1 MSNLIRK
8 LYEDHFLEIEPLLT
22 KESKRLKLS
31 PNELVVL
38 KTLFQMLKKRV
49 FSIKQIE
56 KKIELP
62 ITDIE
67 KAVDKLT
74 NKGFVTFA
82 LETRN
87 EKQVEVFDLSGTFDL
102 ISKLYEED
110 LRQIEIQKH
119 ESKISM
125 AIEMIENA
133 LGRVLSGAELEIVKS
148 WYEENTHTH
157 ELIISKIEE
166 HQTSGRFSVKFLD
179 RILNQTKLQ
188 LAPSDEK
195 TEEAIDRIF
204 KAIK

>member
-1 MSNLIRK
+1 MIRK

-38 KTLFQMLKKRV
+38 KTLFQMYKKRV

-56 KKIELP
+56 RKIELQ
-62 ITDIE
+62 TSEIE

-74 NKGFVTFA
+74 NKGFVSFA

-87 EKQVEVFDLSGTFDL
+87 DKQVEVFDLSGTFEL
-102 ISKLYEED
+102 ITKLYEED
-110 LRQIEIQKH
+110 LKQIEIQKH
-119 ESKISM
+119 QSKVSM
-125 AIEMIENA
+125 TIEMIENI
-133 LGRVLSGAELEIVKS
+133 LGRVLSSAELEIVKS
-148 WYEENTHTH
+148 WYEENIHTH
-157 ELIISKIEE
+157 ETIITKIEE
-166 HQTSGRFSVKFLD
+166 NQTSGRFSVKFLE

-195 TEEAIDRIF
+195 TEEAIDQIF